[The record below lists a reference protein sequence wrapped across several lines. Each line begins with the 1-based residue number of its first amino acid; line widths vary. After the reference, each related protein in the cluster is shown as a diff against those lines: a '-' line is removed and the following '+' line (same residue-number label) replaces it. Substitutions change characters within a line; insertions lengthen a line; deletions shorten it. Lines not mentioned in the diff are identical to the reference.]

1 MCDYTMYF
9 SGIYFMCVGLGLMTS
24 MTINLYLYEPTV
36 YKSAV

>member
-9 SGIYFMCVGLGLMTS
+9 SGVYFICIGFSLMTS